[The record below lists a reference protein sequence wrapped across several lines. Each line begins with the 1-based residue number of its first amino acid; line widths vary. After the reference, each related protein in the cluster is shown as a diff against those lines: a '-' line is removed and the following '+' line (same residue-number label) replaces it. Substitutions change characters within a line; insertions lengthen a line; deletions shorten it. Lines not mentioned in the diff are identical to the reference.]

1 MRGIPAQIRRM
12 PKILRRTVLIMSGL
26 LAFLGFLISAKQC
39 GSPDEFA
46 RWFFYWVILAL
57 ALGAA
62 VTLGYCLLSSSVGKR
77 AEHDLMLEYQ
87 RGGWTPE
94 LADAAKKA
102 YLFRSPH
109 EAVLILFLRVMA
121 EDYECA
127 GSEAL
132 GICTEELEPRD
143 LAAFRTCQ
151 LRRLLMTGQSRKAHS
166 AFAADAQMLDDTYQ
180 FQPDFS
186 GKFTPYAEDA
196 LVYFELA
203 AAVCERE
210 GQHVRAEQYALQA
223 GLRISKFPAA
233 QQPYL
238 TEITALSRQYAR
250 AETAEDAEQAKNA
263 ETALKQRLIEDSA
276 LSSGVRSNLLRM
288 LSQCRIFGSWTRETV
303 MASKF
308 ERKLPPPEP
317 EAPSGSNP

>member
-1 MRGIPAQIRRM
+1 MSGITAQIRKM
-12 PKILRRTVLIMSGL
+12 PKSLRRTVLILCGTL
-26 LAFLGFLISAKQC
+26 LAIGVLISAKQC

-46 RWFFYWVILAL
+46 SWSFFWLFLAL

-62 VTLGYCLLSSSVGKR
+62 ITAGWCLLSGSFGKR
-77 AEHDLMLEYQ
+77 AEQDLMQEYQ
-87 RGGWTPE
+87 RGGWSPA

-102 YLFRSPH
+102 YPFRGAH
-109 EAVLILFLRVMA
+109 EDILILFLRVMA
-121 EDYECA
+121 EDYEGA
-127 GSEAL
+127 GVDTLRLAPA
-132 GICTEELEPRD
+132 ELENRD

-151 LRRLLMTGQSRKAHS
+151 LRRLLMTGQSRKAHA

-180 FQPDFS
+180 YQPEFEK
-186 GKFTPYAEDA
+186 KFTPYAEDA
-196 LVYFELA
+196 LVYYEMA

-210 GQHVRAEQYALQA
+210 GQHDRAEQYALQA

-263 ETALKQRLIEDSA
+263 ETALKQRLIEDRA
-276 LSSGVRSNLLRM
+276 LSSGIRTNLLRM
-288 LSQCRIFGSWTRETV
+288 LSQCRIFGSWTPETV
-303 MASKF
+303 MASRF
-308 ERKLPPPEP
+308 ERKLPPPGR
-317 EAPSGSNP
+317 SV